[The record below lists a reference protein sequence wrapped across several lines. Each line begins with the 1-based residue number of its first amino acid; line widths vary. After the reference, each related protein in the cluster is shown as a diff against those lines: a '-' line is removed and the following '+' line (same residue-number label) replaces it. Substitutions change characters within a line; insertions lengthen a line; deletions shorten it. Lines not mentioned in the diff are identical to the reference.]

1 MGKKIKITIN
11 GETVEIVK
19 GTSILEAANQ
29 AGVIIPTLCY
39 HKDLCV
45 AGNCRVC
52 VVEIAGQKRLAPAC
66 ATPCDEGMD
75 VLTNTLKVRN
85 SRKHI
90 IELLLSEHNADCT
103 NCYKNGGCE
112 LQKLASEYKI
122 MNQDFIHLVPFRNYT
137 IDMFSPSIIKDDSKC
152 IRCQRCVRT
161 CAELQGVNAL
171 TMSYKGEHAKITTFF
186 EKVLLS
192 EHNAD
197 CTNCYK
203 NGGCELQKLASEYK
217 IMNQDF
223 IHLVPFRN
231 YTIDMFSPS
240 IIKDD
245 SKCIRCQRC
254 VRTCAELQGVN
265 ALTMSYKGEHAKITT
280 FFEKAMNDVVC
291 TNCGQCINH
300 CPTGALV
307 EKNYIEEV
315 WNAISDKTKYVVVQT
330 APAVRVGLGEELGFE
345 PGERVTGKMV
355 AALKRLGFDAVMDT
369 DFTADLTIMEEGTE
383 LLTRLKGALVDKNPD
398 IKLPMATSCSPGWI
412 KFIEHMYPS
421 LLDHLSSCKSPQ
433 QMFGALVKTYYA
445 KARNIDPEKI
455 VSVSIMPCTAKK
467 FEAARPEM
475 HDSGY
480 RDVDYVLTTRELAIM
495 IKQAGIDFMKLK
507 DAHYDRLMGESTGA
521 GVIFGATGGVMEAAL
536 RTAYEL
542 VTGREVPFE
551 DLKILP
557 VRGMEGIKEA
567 SIKIENPLEK
577 WSFLDGVELN
587 CAIAHGLVNAK
598 KVMDSIV
605 AGTSHYHFIEF
616 MACPGGCLG
625 GGGQPIP
632 TNPEIRAKRT
642 AAIYAEDEGMPMR
655 KSHLNPEITKIYKD
669 FLIAPLGEKS
679 HKLLHTKYTP
689 RKRY

>member
-11 GETVEIVK
+11 DEKVEVEQ
-19 GTSILEAANQ
+19 GTSILEAAQ
-29 AGVIIPTLCY
+29 QVGVIIPTLCF

-52 VVEIAGQKRLAPAC
+52 VVEIVGQKRLSPAC
-66 ATPCDEGMD
+66 ATPCEDGLE
-75 VLTNTLKVRN
+75 VLTNSFNVRS

-103 NCYKNGGCE
+103 RCYKNGNCE
-112 LQKLASEYKI
+112 LQNLASEYKI
-122 MNQDFIHLVPFRNYT
+122 MEQDLIRLVPFKNYT

-171 TMSYKGEHAKITTFF
+171 AVAHKG
-186 EKVLLS
+186 
-192 EHNAD
+192 D
-197 CTNCYK
+197 
-203 NGGCELQKLASEYK
+203 Q
-217 IMNQDF
+217 M
-223 IHLVPFRN
+223 
-231 YTIDMFSPS
+231 
-240 IIKDD
+240 
-245 SKCIRCQRC
+245 
-254 VRTCAELQGVN
+254 
-265 ALTMSYKGEHAKITT
+265 KITT
-280 FFEKAMNDVVC
+280 FFEKALNDVVC

-307 EKNYIEEV
+307 ERNYIEEV
-315 WNAISDKTKYVVVQT
+315 WDAIADKSTHVIVQT
-330 APAVRVGLGEELGFE
+330 APAVRVGLGEELGFD
-345 PGERVTGKMV
+345 PGTRLTGKMV

-383 LLTRLKGALVDKNPD
+383 LLTRLKRALVDHDPNV
-398 IKLPMATSCSPGWI
+398 KLPLATSCSPGWI
-412 KFIEHMYPS
+412 KYIEHIYPDQ
-421 LLDHLSSCKSPQ
+421 LELLSSCKSPQ
-433 QMFGALVKTYYA
+433 QMFGVLAKTYYA
-445 KARNIDPEKI
+445 QARNLEPGKI

-467 FEAARPEM
+467 FEASRPEM

-495 IKQAGIDFMKLK
+495 IKQAGIDFAKLENMQF
-507 DAHYDRLMGESTGA
+507 DRLMGESTGA

-542 VTGREVPFE
+542 ITGRDVPFKN
-551 DLKILP
+551 LNITP

-567 SIKIENPLEK
+567 SILIENPLKE
-577 WSFLDGVELN
+577 WEFLNGVELK

-598 KVMDSIV
+598 IVMDSIISGK
-605 AGTSHYHFIEF
+605 ANYHFVEF

-632 TNPEIRAKRT
+632 TSPEIRKKR
-642 AAIYAEDEGMPMR
+642 AEAIYAEDEGMPLR
-655 KSHLNPEITKIYKD
+655 KSHLNPEIIKIYKD
-669 FLIAPLGEKS
+669 FLGKPLSEKS
-679 HKLLHTKYTP
+679 HQLLHTHYVK
-689 RKRY
+689 RKS